1 MPLCVADIFDCTWFV
16 VNNPMLLCGFK
27 QTKGT
32 IYERSQTGPCSRGH
46 QLFCA
51 VGLCVLGLDPAKL
64 AAGDSLCCAALRD
77 QQHQGKKMKHKII
90 LVAMLL
96 ASAGVSV
103 SVLYGL
109 WWLVRLV

>member
-1 MPLCVADIFDCTWFV
+1 M
-16 VNNPMLLCGFK
+16 G
-27 QTKGT
+27 
-32 IYERSQTGPCSRGH
+32 IY
-46 QLFCA
+46 L
-51 VGLCVLGLDPAKL
+51 LGLDSAKL

-109 WWLVRLV
+109 WWLVGVV